1 MTDGN
6 SWPAGPARA
15 TLSPPGIA
23 VLRVTRNAEGGR
35 EIFNVATI
43 ERAAER
49 LAEASGERPLVGRL
63 KYLRGMNFPS
73 PVAKGRGSKAVLGL
87 DDLVQTLFAL
97 ELMHAGMAPTR
108 AIRVL
113 RTDWTMAK
121 VAIAYGWSRA
131 NGIGPAKR
139 PLRTLMLA
147 PSVLSELGSDDRA
160 DEPLREAV
168 GVLSATELSKLQT
181 RGDAPRRLLMIDTQA
196 FAVALTQLGETVL
209 GVTDDKFASEMRM
222 FCAEAFGTEE
232 TAKWDAGG
240 VAGKVFHEE

>member
-1 MTDGN
+1 MTEEKN
-6 SWPAGPARA
+6 WPAGPARA
-15 TLSPPGIA
+15 MLSPPGIA
-23 VLRVTRNAEGGR
+23 VLRVSRTAEGGR

-49 LAEASGERPLVGRL
+49 LAEANGERPLVGRL
-63 KYLRGMNFPS
+63 KYLRGMDFPS

-121 VAIAYGWSRA
+121 GAIAYGWSRA
-131 NGIGPAKR
+131 NGVGPAKR

-147 PSVLSELGSDDRA
+147 PSVLSELGTDDRA
-160 DEPLREAV
+160 DEPLREAI
-168 GVLSATELSKLQT
+168 GVLSNTELAKLQA
-181 RGDAPRRLLMIDTQA
+181 RGAAPRRLLMIDTQA
-196 FAVALTQLGETVL
+196 FAVALTELGETVL
-209 GVTDDKFASEMRM
+209 GVTDDRFAAEMRL
-222 FCAEAFGTEE
+222 FCAEAFGTEDM
-232 TAKWDAGG
+232 TKWDADG
-240 VAGKVFHEE
+240 VAGKVFHDA